1 VPVLLSSLIDVPSG
15 QAGTLPA
22 ADDVSRCCLR
32 EWLAQVADPRSVMGR
47 WHPLGYVLALAVC
60 AFTAAGHDSPVAISE
75 WAAAC
80 SQATLAA
87 LGGHRDPWSGRI
99 RPPSARTF
107 SRIFARIDAEAFN
120 AAVHGYLD
128 ALDGAPGG
136 PLPEVTAHEREQ
148 RRAARAGPAPA
159 GLLPQ
164 AAADGKTVRGA
175 VRPDG
180 SQVHLL
186 SVFDVTAGHT
196 RAQREV
202 DAKTNEIP
210 ELEHVTAGLDLSG
223 TVLTLDAL
231 HTQTETARRLTDDEH
246 SHYLMI
252 IKANQP
258 SLLEAVRTALAG
270 PDSDFAA
277 SSWVQENTGHGRL
290 ERRSIRTAPAA
301 GIGWP
306 GAAQVI
312 RIRRD
317 TGPTHGPWTHKEIA
331 YGITSLPADLAGP
344 RHLAHYARA
353 HWGIE
358 NKVHYVR
365 DKTFSEDQQKVRTGN
380 QPAAFAAVR
389 NLVTGAFRHAGYANI
404 AHARRWHSRDDQRI
418 LALYGYA

>member
-1 VPVLLSSLIDVPSG
+1 LLSSLTDVPSG
-15 QAGTLPA
+15 QSGTLPA

-32 EWLAQVADPRSVMGR
+32 EWLAQVPDPRSVMGR
-47 WHPLGYVLALAVC
+47 WHPLGYVLVLAVC
-60 AFTAAGHDSPVAISE
+60 AFTAAGHDSPVAIAE

-80 SQATLAA
+80 SQPTLAA
-87 LGGHRDPWSGRI
+87 LGGRRDPWSGRV

-107 SRIFARIDAEAFN
+107 SQVFARIDAEAFN

-128 ALDGAPGG
+128 ALNDMTAG
-136 PLPEVTAHEREQ
+136 PLPEVTAREREQ
-148 RRAARAGPAPA
+148 RRAAKAGPAPA

-210 ELEHVTAGLDLSG
+210 ELEHLTAGLDLSG
-223 TVLTLDAL
+223 TILTLDAL
-231 HTQTETARRLTDDEH
+231 HTQAKAARRVTEDEH

-258 SLLEAVRTALAG
+258 SLLKTVRNALAD

-277 SSWVQENTGHGRL
+277 SSSTQQNTGHGRR
-290 ERRSIRTAPAA
+290 ERRGIRTAPAT
-301 GIGWP
+301 GIDWP
-306 GAAQVI
+306 GAAQII

-317 TGPTHGPWTHKEIA
+317 TGPTRGPWTHKEIA

-358 NKVHYVR
+358 NCSADCAY
-365 DKTFSEDQQKVRTGN
+365 E
-380 QPAAFAAVR
+380 
-389 NLVTGAFRHAGYANI
+389 
-404 AHARRWHSRDDQRI
+404 
-418 LALYGYA
+418 

>member
-1 VPVLLSSLIDVPSG
+1 MPVLLSSLIGMPPG
-15 QAGTLPA
+15 QPGTWSA
-22 ADDVSRCCLR
+22 ADSTSRCCLR
-32 EWLAQVADPRSVMGR
+32 EWLAQVPDPRSAPGR
-47 WHPLGYVLALAVC
+47 WHPLEYILALAVC
-60 AFTAAGHDSPVAISE
+60 AFTAAGNDSPVAIAE

-87 LGGHRDPWSGRI
+87 LGGRRDPWSGRV
-99 RPPSARTF
+99 RPPSARTL
-107 SRIFARIDAEAFN
+107 SRVFARIDAEAFN
-120 AAVHGYLD
+120 TAVHGYLD
-128 ALDGAPGG
+128 ALDGVLAG

-148 RRAARAGPAPA
+148 RRSAKARPAPA

-164 AAADGKTVRGA
+164 AAADGKTMRGA

-210 ELEHVTAGLDLSG
+210 ELEHVTAGLDLAG
-223 TVLTLDAL
+223 TVLTL
-231 HTQTETARRLTDDEH
+231 HTQSETARRVTGDERG
-246 SHYLMI
+246 HYLMI
-252 IKANQP
+252 VKANQP
-258 SLLEAVRTALAG
+258 SLLDAIQQALAG
-270 PDSDFAA
+270 PDSGFAA
-277 SSWVQENTGHGRL
+277 SSWTEEGTGHGRR
-290 ERRSIRTAPAA
+290 ERRSIRVAPAV
-301 GIGWP
+301 GIDWP
-306 GAAQVI
+306 GAGQI
-312 RIRRD
+312 MRIRRD
-317 TGPTHGPWTHKEIA
+317 TGPTHGPWTAKEIA
-331 YGITSLPADLAGP
+331 NGITSLPADLAGP
-344 RHLAHYARA
+344 RHLAYYARH

-358 NKVHYVR
+358 NRGHYVR